1 MYSSSA
7 APHCHSSD
15 TTTRTAGPQESDYKI
30 SYYDKETG
38 ELGEPGVWVSEP
50 GKAKVEYASGDSYD
64 GEFNDEKMKHGQGT
78 YTWMGEENDDG
89 ERAVKATYT
98 GSYADG
104 KRCGVG
110 KMTFPNGD
118 VYEGEWKDNK
128 VRPMPPLY

>member
-1 MYSSSA
+1 
-7 APHCHSSD
+7 
-15 TTTRTAGPQESDYKI
+15 
-30 SYYDKETG
+30 
-38 ELGEPGVWVSEP
+38 
-50 GKAKVEYASGDSYD
+50 
-64 GEFNDEKMKHGQGT
+64 MKHGQGI

-128 VRPMPPLY
+128 VRLATFGWKCTFLLQSCL